1 MNYAFPCALP
11 GPHKI
16 IWIAMHSSTLMY
28 GNKWQGLLRKQVE
41 VGCFTY
47 HYHAQWNHFST
58 LYGQLFLQKIIS
70 EEIEKQ
76 NIFIYSH
83 T

>member
-1 MNYAFPCALP
+1 MATNDRVYLENKL
-11 GPHKI
+11 KI
-16 IWIAMHSSTLMY
+16 
-28 GNKWQGLLRKQVE
+28 E

-58 LYGQLFLQKIIS
+58 LYGRLFLKKIIS
-70 EEIEKQ
+70 KEIEKQ